1 MNNNSVLIKGNK
13 NGIIIKM
20 EAEVP
25 FEEIKIQLAAKLDE
39 AADFFKEAS
48 MALSFEG
55 RELSNSEIN
64 EVLDIINRHSRLNII
79 CVVANNRLHEKV
91 FEEAI
96 NERMNEFSAQTGQF
110 YKGTLR
116 SGQVFESESSV
127 IILGDVNPG
136 AKVIARGN
144 VVVLGTLKG
153 NIYAGAA
160 GNENCFVAALEMC
173 PMQIRIG
180 DVLARSSDKT
190 KPEKIRVPKIAFVE
204 NGNIYIENI
213 DKTALNSIN
222 L

>member
-1 MNNNSVLIKGNK
+1 MNNSVLIKGSK
-13 NGIIIKM
+13 NGIIVKM
-20 EAEVP
+20 DEDVS
-25 FEEIKIQLAAKLDE
+25 FDEIKEQLASKLDD
-39 AADFFKEAS
+39 AADFFKEAN

-55 RELSNSEIN
+55 RELSNAQIN
-64 EVLDIINRHSRLNII
+64 DVLDIISEHSKLNII
-79 CVVANNRLHEKV
+79 CVVDNNKFHEKV
-91 FEEAI
+91 FEHAI
-96 NERMNEFSAQTGQF
+96 NDKINELSAQTGQF

-153 NIYAGAA
+153 NIFAGAA
-160 GNENCFVAALEMC
+160 GNENCFVAALDMN

-180 DVLARSSDKT
+180 DVMARCSDKS
-190 KPEKIRVPKIAFVE
+190 KPEKNRVPKIAFVE
-204 NGNIYIENI
+204 NGSIYIENI
-213 DKTALNSIN
+213 DKSSISGIN